1 MTDDA
6 AGESTAAQNACG
18 GAASAG
24 ASGRLWV
31 WRHLLLVCCLRRRT
45 YSSHGG
51 AQERAAAERST
62 SELAQSTHATRSQS
76 GRPRGRPRRNH
87 PQRSRVASPQPSLS
101 LHHLHS
107 SPRSSSAAVAPS
119 TAVAPL
125 RRPPL
130 PVPPSPGCVA
140 EMPRHKPRLGAALVR
155 CAAHASV
162 RPSCVARYLCVA
174 RPSCAARGRCALR
187 GPRVLRGPLPPSVYE
202 EVHFAPPLTLSLV
215 VALVVAAQ

>member
-31 WRHLLLVCCLRRRT
+31 SRHLLLVCCLRRRT

-87 PQRSRVASPQPSLS
+87 PRRSRVASPQPSLS
-101 LHHLHS
+101 LHHLHP
-107 SPRSSSAAVAPS
+107 SPRSSSAAVAP
-119 TAVAPL
+119 L

-130 PVPPSPGCVA
+130 PSSPGRVT

-155 CAAHASV
+155 CSAHASA

-202 EVHFAPPLTLSLV
+202 AVHFAPPLTLSLV
-215 VALVVAAQ
+215 VALVHVVAAQ